1 VVTVTQRPDSR
12 FTRFRRRL
20 AKRIE
25 PLPPEGEAWC
35 INCVL
40 NDGKTLILPAN
51 SGIQHVDA
59 HRDSP
64 PSTFMQLQ
72 IGMHPVGRGEDD
84 HGR

>member
-1 VVTVTQRPDSR
+1 MTQRPDSR

-25 PLPPEGEAWC
+25 PGPGPGEAWC

-40 NDGKTLILPAN
+40 NDGHTLILPAD
-51 SGIQHVDA
+51 SGIQHVGA

-64 PSTFMQLQ
+64 PATFMQLQ
-72 IGMHPVGRGEDD
+72 IGSHPVGRGDD
-84 HGR
+84 RGW